1 MAIKTWRNFLLFLP
15 SATLL
20 STSVCPFPFA
30 LPFALLF
37 VFVPER
43 GHNCCQ
49 CCSNK
54 MASSL
59 DCWLVAWALWLVW
72 FVCSGRRGGVRGERG
87 CSALHLH
94 LWLGII
100 HYQAFCRL
108 PRRVMR
114 PDRGQ
119 TETPHTSVT
128 CTTRRG
134 QLILELL
141 V

>member
-1 MAIKTWRNFLLFLP
+1 
-15 SATLL
+15 
-20 STSVCPFPFA
+20 
-30 LPFALLF
+30 
-37 VFVPER
+37 
-43 GHNCCQ
+43 
-49 CCSNK
+49 

-59 DCWLVAWALWLVW
+59 DCSLVAWALWLV
-72 FVCSGRRGGVRGERG
+72 CSVRRVQGGSGG
-87 CSALHLH
+87 SGLHLH

-119 TETPHTSVT
+119 TPPSHVL
-128 CTTRRG
+128 RAGG